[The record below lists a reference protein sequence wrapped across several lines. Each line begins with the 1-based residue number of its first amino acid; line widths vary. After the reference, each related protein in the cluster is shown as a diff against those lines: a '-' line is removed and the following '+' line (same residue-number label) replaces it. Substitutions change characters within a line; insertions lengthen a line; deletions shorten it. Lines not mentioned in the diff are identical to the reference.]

1 VATITLIKK
10 LRPVQQ
16 AWLDSLDELVDLE
29 DKLNTSVAEQASAEF
44 KSATIMML
52 ILGALAC
59 RWCSGSLC
67 DQPQPAE
74 TAGW

>member
-1 VATITLIKK
+1 
-10 LRPVQQ
+10 VQQ

-52 ILGALAC
+52 ILGALALPVVQ
-59 RWCSGSLC
+59 W
-67 DQPQPAE
+67 QPM
-74 TAGW
+74 